1 MNNIDPERL
10 RACRWPWPVRWPE
23 LAGRRRRSPTA
34 PGCPVPSLSCCTTA
48 RCRTAR
54 STPVPTTGL
63 LAALLDRIRRRV
75 SEPNLSR
82 GTRPTPQ
89 GMPVTARPLTP
100 EPQRGTRQT
109 RP

>member
-1 MNNIDPERL
+1 MAVAGAL
-10 RACRWPWPVRWPE
+10 ARAGWSAEKIADGTGLPRAFAE
-23 LAGRRRRSPTA
+23 LLHDRAVQDGE
-34 PGCPVPSLSCCTTA
+34 VYPSA
-48 RCRTAR
+48 DDR
-54 STPVPTTGL
+54 L